1 MNNEDVRTITTK
13 VFLNDE
19 QARNKISSLKKMMA
33 DVEKEMQEAL
43 DAGDTAKWREKTKEL
58 KALKK
63 EMNLLSTTAENVAH
77 TLDNLNTA
85 APNEI
90 RKTIAAINRELNS
103 GRVARG
109 TKEWEQLEEMLGRCR
124 RELQKID
131 REAKAAGNR
140 LEGTFST
147 LKNAMGTFIG
157 NIYTKAASVVAN
169 LVTEVGKL
177 ATEGIEMAR
186 AAEGVEA
193 AFERINKPGLLDELR
208 KATHGT
214 VNDLELMKQAVKFK
228 DFNLPV
234 EQLGTYL
241 SFAQQKAKDTGES
254 IDYLVNSIVT
264 GLGRQSPLILDN
276 LGLSA
281 KQISEEA
288 RKSGDFFGAVA
299 KIIEERMSE
308 AGEYMETSM
317 DRAAQATAELQNAQK
332 RLGEEMLPLQEKAGT
347 AFTKIKVWVLDTA
360 TDFIR
365 YLKKAVSE
373 SIAKFID
380 LYNNVTPF
388 RAVFVIIANVAK
400 VAWSVVVN
408 GAKIA
413 INSFMLLND
422 AASMFGRIFVSI
434 FKGDIKEVIAGIKNM
449 KSHFGN
455 IVDSMH
461 KLGGDIAHALVDGYN
476 EAANGKML
484 WEPEVKKPASG
495 GDSGTKNNPSKDK
508 DGNNNNNKTGGS
520 VVTPFERETEQLK
533 QQHAELQNELKKMY
547 HEKLLTEEE
556 YHEESYQAELDYLI
570 KMQALQQKYGKPTT
584 DTAGKVLD
592 LMQGEAS
599 YQDAKLKK
607 QMNDEL
613 KALDIDY
620 KNQQTKINEEFAS
633 GQIRTEQAYNEQ
645 KKQAEIDYQEEKL
658 AIIRRYGGDT
668 TDIENQISQRMVNDL
683 KDDKAQMLKDFEDRL
698 EGADSDTSRFAI
710 LEQMRQLDL
719 ISEEQYQ
726 QKKLEI
732 MQEAEERKNRII
744 QTSYDA
750 INQVLSA
757 ASSYYSA
764 AQEYELAAVKK
775 KYEKQ
780 IEAAG
785 KNQKK
790 VKKLQEKQAKEE
802 AAIKN
807 KYNKKA
813 VKIQI
818 AQAIASTAMA
828 AINAFSSAAAI
839 PIVGTVLAPIAA
851 AAAIAAGMIQIAAIK
866 KQAQA
871 QEAGYYSGGF
881 TGGKRYKKE
890 AGVVHEGEWVASHQA
905 VNNPNVRPVL
915 DFLDMAQRNNRVG
928 SLTAD
933 DISRQLGQGGSAVV
947 APVVNVNND
956 NEELR
961 QSLDDSRMVN
971 SRLLDVIEN
980 NGIKVDFPMDS
991 FDKSYKHFKKI
1002 NER

>member
-1 MNNEDVRTITTK
+1 MMNNEDVRTITTK

-19 QARNKISSLKKMMA
+19 QARKKINSLKKMMA

-43 DAGDTAKWREKTKEL
+43 DAGDVAKWREKTKEL

-77 TLDNLNTA
+77 TLENLDTS

-90 RKTIAAINRELNS
+90 RKTITAINRELGS

-140 LEGTFST
+140 LEGTFTT

-186 AAEGVEA
+186 AAEGIEA

-208 KATHGT
+208 KATHNT

-234 EQLGTYL
+234 EQLGLYL

-288 RKSGDFFGAVA
+288 KKSGDFFGAVA
-299 KIIEERMSE
+299 KIIEERMGE

-317 DRAAQATAELQNAQK
+317 DRAAQATTELQNAQK
-332 RLGEEMLPLQEKAGT
+332 RLGDEMLPLQEKAGST
-347 AFTKIKVWVLDTA
+347 FTKIKVWVLDTA
-360 TDFIR
+360 TDFVI
-365 YLKKAVSE
+365 YLKKAISE

-388 RAVFVIIANVAK
+388 RAALVLIANAAK

-408 GAKIA
+408 GAKVA

-422 AASMFGRIFVSI
+422 AASMFGRVFVSI
-434 FKGDIKEVIAGIKNM
+434 FKGNIQEIIAGVDNIKN
-449 KSHFGN
+449 HFGN
-455 IVDSMH
+455 IVGAMH

-476 EAANGKML
+476 EAAEGKMF
-484 WEPEVKKPASG
+484 WQPDVKKPTASG
-495 GDSGTKNNPSKDK
+495 GTSTEKKED
-508 DGNNNNNKTGGS
+508 DGNGKGDGKGGK
-520 VVTPFERETEQLK
+520 VITPFERETEQLK
-533 QQHAELQNELKKMY
+533 QQNAELQNELKKMY

-556 YHEESYQAELDYLI
+556 YHEESYQAEMAYLV
-570 KMQALQQKYGKPTT
+570 KMQNLEQKYGKPTT
-584 DTAGKVLD
+584 ETSGKIIDLTANEVNY
-592 LMQGEAS
+592 QEAK
-599 YQDAKLKK
+599 AKKK
-607 QMNDEL
+607 MNDEL
-613 KALDIDY
+613 KVLDIEY
-620 KNQQTKINEEFAS
+620 KNQQTKINKEYAS
-633 GQIRTEQAYNEQ
+633 GQIRTEKAFNEQ
-645 KKQAEIDYQEEKL
+645 RKQAEIDYQNEKL
-658 AIIRRYGGDT
+658 EIIRRYGGDT
-668 TDIENQISQRMVNDL
+668 TDIENQISQRQINEL
-683 KDDKAQMLKDFEDRL
+683 KDNKQQQLKAFEDRL
-698 EGADSDTSRFAI
+698 AGTDNDTSRFAI
-710 LEQMRQLDL
+710 LEQMRQADL

-726 QKKLEI
+726 QKRIEI
-732 MQEAEERKNRII
+732 TQEAEERRKEII
-744 QTSYDA
+744 DSMAQEIGATMETVSQLFNSLQQSELSKVQKRYDKQVQA
-750 INQVLSA
+750 AKKAGKSTTKLEEQKEKEMAKIRKKYADAEFQVKVLSIVANTA
-757 ASSYYSA
+757 AGIAQTWANVGYPWAIPLTVLLA
-764 AQEYELAAVKK
+764 AQGVMQL
-775 KYEKQ
+775 
-780 IEAAG
+780 
-785 KNQKK
+785 
-790 VKKLQEKQAKEE
+790 
-802 AAIKN
+802 
-807 KYNKKA
+807 
-813 VKIQI
+813 
-818 AQAIASTAMA
+818 AIA
-828 AINAFSSAAAI
+828 
-839 PIVGTVLAPIAA
+839 
-851 AAAIAAGMIQIAAIK
+851 
-866 KQAQA
+866 KQAQQQAA
-871 QEAGYYSGGF
+871 QVGYYSGGF

-890 AGVVHEGEWVASHQA
+890 AGVVHEGEFVANHQA
-905 VNNPNVRPVL
+905 VNNPNVRPML
-915 DFLDMAQRNNRVG
+915 EFIDNAQRNNTVG

-933 DISRQLGQGGSAVV
+933 DISRQLGKGEAQVV
-947 APVVNVNND
+947 APVVNVSTD

-961 QSLDDSRMVN
+961 QSLDESREVN
-971 SRLLDVIEN
+971 SRLLEVIEN
-980 NGIKVDFPMDS
+980 DGIKVNFPMDS
-991 FDKSYKHFKKI
+991 FNREYNHFKKL
-1002 NER
+1002 NDR